1 MEKDDII
8 DDIVAARGE
17 CLVLG
22 ALAIDVGI
30 FIVKSNFLFLYRIVN
45 VKQL

>member
-22 ALAIDVGI
+22 ALAIDVAYSS
-30 FIVKSNFLFLYRIVN
+30 SNLTFFFYIELSM
-45 VKQL
+45 